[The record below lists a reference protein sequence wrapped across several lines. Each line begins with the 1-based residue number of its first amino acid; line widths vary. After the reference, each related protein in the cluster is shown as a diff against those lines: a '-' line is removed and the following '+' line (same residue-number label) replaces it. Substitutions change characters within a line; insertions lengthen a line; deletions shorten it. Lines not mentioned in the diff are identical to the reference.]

1 MSLREQKKARARRD
15 ILSAAAGLIRTLGY
29 EQAKMRDIAA
39 VAEISYQT
47 LYNYFPTKAL
57 ILQAI
62 LTEDVTHTSNEIEAL
77 IDRYDGDLLATLD
90 GVTRLRLDVISHHDR
105 HLWRIVIIDRFGAQ
119 PEAGN
124 VYQLIAEAAHRV
136 LEALFNTAQL
146 AGDLDASVDTRLLTD
161 TVFALN
167 QQATTTYILEP
178 GMPRQATEDHLRAQY
193 ALLIGPYLIDRKPA
207 PLQSDS

>member
-1 MSLREQKKARARRD
+1 MSLRQQKKARARRD
-15 ILSAAAGLIRTLGY
+15 ILSVASTLINTLGY
-29 EQAKMRDIAA
+29 ERAKMRDIAA
-39 VAEISYQT
+39 AAEISYQT

-62 LTEDVTHTSNEIEAL
+62 LTEDVTHTANEIEAL

-105 HLWRIVIIDRFGAQ
+105 HLWRIVIIDLFGEQ
-119 PEAGN
+119 PEAGS
-124 VYQLIAEAAHRV
+124 VYQVIAEAAHRV

-146 AGDLDASVDTRLLTD
+146 TGDLDAGVDTRLLTD

-167 QQATTTYILEP
+167 QQATTTYVLEP
-178 GMPRQATEDHLRAQY
+178 GMQRHAIEDHLRAQY
-193 ALLIGPYLIDRKPA
+193 ALLIGPYLTDRKPA
-207 PLQSDS
+207 SPAE

>member
-1 MSLREQKKARARRD
+1 MSLREQKKARSRRD
-15 ILSAAAGLIRTLGY
+15 ILTAASVLINTLGY
-29 EQAKMRDIAA
+29 ERAKMRDIAA
-39 VAEISYQT
+39 AAEISYQT

-62 LTEDVTHTSNEIEAL
+62 LTEDVTQTGNEIEAL

-105 HLWRIVIIDRFGAQ
+105 HLWRIVVIDRFGEQ

-136 LEALFNTAQL
+136 LETLFNTAQV
-146 AGDLDASVDTRLLTD
+146 AGDLDAGIDTRLLTD

-167 QQATTTYILEP
+167 QQATTTYVLEP
-178 GMPRQATEDHLRAQY
+178 AIPRQAIEDRLRAQY
-193 ALLIGPYLIDRKPA
+193 ALLIAPYLTNR
-207 PLQSDS
+207 QQHSE

>member
-15 ILSAAAGLIRTLGY
+15 ILSAAGGLIRTLGY

-62 LTEDVTHTSNEIEAL
+62 LTEDVTHTGNEIEAL

-105 HLWRIVIIDRFGAQ
+105 HLWRIVIIDLFGEQ
-119 PEAGN
+119 PEAGS
-124 VYQLIAEAAHRV
+124 VYQVIADAAHRV

-146 AGDLDASVDTRLLTD
+146 AGDLDAGVDTRLLTD

-167 QQATTTYILEP
+167 QQATTNYVLEP
-178 GMPRQATEDHLRAQY
+178 GMQRQAIEDHLRAQY

-207 PLQSDS
+207 SPAE

>member
-15 ILSAAAGLIRTLGY
+15 ILAAAGGLIRTLGY

-62 LTEDVTHTSNEIEAL
+62 LTEDVTHIGTEIDL
-77 IDRYDGDLLATLD
+77 VIDRYEGDLLGTLD
-90 GVTRLRLDVISHHDR
+90 AITRLRLNVISHHDR
-105 HLWRIVIIDRFGAQ
+105 ELWRIIVVDIFRDQ

-124 VYQLIAEAAHRV
+124 VYRLIDQEAHRV
-136 LEALFNTAQL
+136 LEALFNTAQA
-146 AGDLDASVDTRLLTD
+146 AGDLDAGVDTRLLAD
-161 TVFALN
+161 TMFALN
-167 QQATTTYILEP
+167 QQATITYVTDPTI
-178 GMPRQATEDHLRAQY
+178 PRETIEDHLRSQY
-193 ALLIGPYLIDRKPA
+193 TLLIGPYLRGRKPA
-207 PLQSDS
+207 SPPI

>member
-15 ILSAAAGLIRTLGY
+15 ILSAADGLIRTLGY

-105 HLWRIVIIDRFGAQ
+105 HLWRIVVIDRFGEQ
-119 PEAGN
+119 PEPGN
-124 VYQLIAEAAHRV
+124 VYQIIAEAAHRV
-136 LEALFNTAQL
+136 LKALFNTAQV
-146 AGDLDASVDTRLLTD
+146 AGDLDADIDTRLLTD

-167 QQATTTYILEP
+167 QQATTTYIMEP
-178 GMPRQATEDHLRAQY
+178 NMPRQAIEDHLRAQY
-193 ALLIGPYLIDRKPA
+193 ALLIGPYLINRKPA
-207 PLQSDS
+207 PPAE